1 MNPREKTKMATLTA
15 TLGVFCLLLFH
26 ACFTM
31 AQDTYKIQKASVV
44 IAGTSTMHD
53 WEMKGQSVTCSAN
66 FKMDGNKVAEVSGLQ
81 LTIPVSSL
89 KSGKGAMDKNAY
101 AALKADDHKQ
111 IVFAHSSSRIV
122 GNKIISSG
130 NLTIAGVTKPIEVES
145 IYTVNADNTLSTKT
159 TESFKMSEYKVEPPS
174 FMFGSVT
181 TGDAVTLT
189 FDLTFKKN

>member
-1 MNPREKTKMATLTA
+1 MNPREKTKMATPTSM
-15 TLGVFCLLLFH
+15 LGVFCLLVFH
-26 ACFTM
+26 AGFTV
-31 AQDTYKIQKASVV
+31 AQDSYKIQKASVV

-53 WEMKGQSVTCSAN
+53 WEMKGQSVTCNAN
-66 FKMDGNKVAEVSGLQ
+66 FKMEGNKVAEVSGLQ

-111 IVFAHSSSRIV
+111 IVFVHNSSKIV

-145 IYTVNADNTLSTKT
+145 TYTVNADNTLSTKT

-181 TGDAVTLT
+181 TGDAITLT
-189 FDLTFKKN
+189 FEFTFKKI